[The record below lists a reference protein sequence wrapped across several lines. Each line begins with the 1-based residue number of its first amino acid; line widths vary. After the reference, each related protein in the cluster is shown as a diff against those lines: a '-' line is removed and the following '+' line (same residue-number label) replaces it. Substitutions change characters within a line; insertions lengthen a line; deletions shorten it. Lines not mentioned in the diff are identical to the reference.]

1 MKTHGLAQ
9 RVLVLCMGQHRIY
22 SETLREASRT
32 LGGAT
37 RLASRLNVTIDELNK
52 WIGGEE
58 EPPLHVFLDSLEIIA
73 EAPWRVERA
82 TEAA

>member
-1 MKTHGLAQ
+1 
-9 RVLVLCMGQHRIY
+9 
-22 SETLREASRT
+22 
-32 LGGAT
+32 
-37 RLASRLNVTIDELNK
+37 VTIDELDK

-73 EAPWRVERA
+73 EAPWRVVRA

>member
-1 MKTHGLAQ
+1 MKTRA
-9 RVLVLCMGQHRIY
+9 
-22 SETLREASRT
+22 
-32 LGGAT
+32 
-37 RLASRLNVTIDELNK
+37 TIDELDK

-58 EPPLHVFLDSLEIIA
+58 EPPLHVFLDSREIIA

>member
-1 MKTHGLAQ
+1 MKTHA
-9 RVLVLCMGQHRIY
+9 
-22 SETLREASRT
+22 
-32 LGGAT
+32 
-37 RLASRLNVTIDELNK
+37 TIDELNE
-52 WIGGEE
+52 WISGEE